1 MTKITF
7 VQKPIDFFIGIWYN
21 IINNRKEKNILSIC
35 SRCDNSCLELN
46 ENKYCLK
53 CQKNL
58 VPDETGNSC
67 NGYFETDK
75 EDVPIDIDI
84 ETWNRLTEMAKEAN
98 MTAED
103 FASKLIVQRLRKV
116 LGI

>member
-1 MTKITF
+1 
-7 VQKPIDFFIGIWYN
+7 
-21 IINNRKEKNILSIC
+21 
-35 SRCDNSCLELN
+35 LELN

-58 VPDETGNSC
+58 IPNESETKCEGF
-67 NGYFETDK
+67 FEGDK
-75 EDVPIDIDI
+75 EDIPVDIDI
-84 ETWNRLTEMAKEAN
+84 ETWNRLEEMAREAN
-98 MTAED
+98 MSPED